1 MPGIGAT
8 VIYGAVSPYPAGG
21 FVLSSQWKLNSVMS
35 FGFDFRAAMSPRG
48 IEGYAIRG
56 TTFAL
61 LPNVCATREWFTG
74 CLLVHAGAMWHS
86 SNAPRVS
93 IVRPSV
99 GGGASFG
106 AKFARYKSIDF
117 HAKLNGEFL
126 FDEYPI
132 RFGEIRKKVLWT
144 GPQFITGVSIMVVW
158 NGTK

>member
-1 MPGIGAT
+1 
-8 VIYGAVSPYPAGG
+8 
-21 FVLSSQWKLNSVMS
+21 
-35 FGFDFRAAMSPRG
+35 
-48 IEGYAIRG
+48 
-56 TTFAL
+56 
-61 LPNVCATREWFTG
+61 
-74 CLLVHAGAMWHS
+74 
-86 SNAPRVS
+86 
-93 IVRPSV
+93 VRPSV